1 MSMQTE
7 FPFTLP
13 RGYVDESGTV
23 HREGVMRL
31 STAMDEIA
39 PLRDPRVR
47 ENQAYLVVI
56 LLARVITKLGTLSN
70 VTPDVVE
77 NLFSVD
83 MAYLQEFYR
92 QINEHG
98 VASIEAVC
106 PACQHKFEVDIANL
120 GGEL

>member
-13 RGYVDESGTV
+13 RGYADESGTI

-56 LLARVITKLGTLSN
+56 LLSRVITKLGTLSN
-70 VTPDVVE
+70 VTPSVIE
-77 NLFSVD
+77 NLFSAD

-106 PACQHKFEVDIANL
+106 PKCQNKFEVDITNL
-120 GGEL
+120 GGGL

>member
-1 MSMQTE
+1 MSIQTE
-7 FPFTLP
+7 FAFTLP
-13 RGYVDESGTV
+13 RGYVDGSGTV
-23 HREGVMRL
+23 HREGIMRL

-56 LLARVITKLGTLSN
+56 LLSRVITKLGALSD
-70 VTPDVVE
+70 VTPSVIE

-92 QINEHG
+92 QINERG
-98 VASIEAVC
+98 VASVEAVC
-106 PACQHKFEVDIANL
+106 PECQHKFEVDIASL
-120 GGEL
+120 GGAL